1 MAVTYDRSNDI
12 ITLAAG
18 SDEITDVL
26 EVEGILLAG
35 TAAGA
40 SELQDNNGNVLLSAS
55 LTTST
60 LAFYL
65 PLRRRVN
72 GVKAATL
79 AANQKLYVY
88 LRKM

>member
-12 ITLAAG
+12 ITLAAAN
-18 SDEITDVL
+18 DEVTDVL
-26 EVEGILLAG
+26 EVEGILLSG

-40 SELQDNNGNVLLSAS
+40 SELQDSKGNTLLSAS
-55 LTTST
+55 LTTSV
-60 LAFYL
+60 LGFYL

-72 GVKAATL
+72 GVKATTL
-79 AANQKLYVY
+79 ATNQKVYVY